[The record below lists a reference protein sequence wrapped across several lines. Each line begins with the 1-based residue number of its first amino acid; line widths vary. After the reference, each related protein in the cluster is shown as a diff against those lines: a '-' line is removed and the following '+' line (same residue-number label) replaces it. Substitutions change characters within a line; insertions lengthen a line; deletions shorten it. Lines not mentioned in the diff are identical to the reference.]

1 MICDKIK
8 PHSFPS
14 RCCLRSSSH
23 SQPHDSHSEFCV
35 LYFSQ
40 GILQKAE
47 THFTAGDFEQALVF
61 YHRGGKI
68 RPDMEEFRLGIQKAK
83 EAIDDALF
91 GPVIDPGSPRER
103 MSGLNSSRPGSSS
116 GPVDTYRSYASSKPE
131 STGPKSMRSSHFSA
145 SNASLTSKAKS
156 QSHPMSATQ
165 SSLPQKP
172 TGQHSNATSRR
183 LLGKLYDDKK
193 YLESLAQ
200 DKALNKRNTKIQTLA
215 ESGLQFLGKREE
227 FWKQQNANDC
237 ERQMSPPLRP
247 TSASMADYLVR
258 QSDLASKPALSKSSS
273 RVSNRLYSAGTSRS
287 SQASYQHIPAKKA
300 AHPSHPARRK
310 QESPPSHVFSDQ
322 YSSSDGEMNVHNSR
336 KSTEKNARPS
346 SAGFKLKRQTYIEDT
361 QVLVHT
367 LQLINNALSHG
378 DAEATVRVCREL
390 LSRLGLM
397 DIPDKPRLIATLFYQ
412 LGRGFMDLAR
422 YNLAA
427 VYFRKDLELAVEYN
441 FKDAVLRSLGQL
453 GLAHQR
459 MGDFEQALSVFD
471 KKLALAPESET
482 PQTYLSIG
490 LCHND
495 AGEFAQGLQYSVMCL
510 SWLHDRSTDLVI
522 SETTALQLRMRANC
536 LAGCCLMGLNRLRE
550 AVTKFEAHAQ
560 YAKTLDDP
568 LAHAEALTLLATCH
582 TKLGDST
589 IAQDLTNQA
598 SLLKQ
603 TARQARGRDK
613 KKPGSHTRRAAD
625 D

>member
-1 MICDKIK
+1 MATPGTEPQRSLFFQPDISRVNSAESNEKKTHGISPQLQAMTFTSLAAEGDMLQKNANYDRAVQSYTKALDFRPGDRITLV
-8 PHSFPS
+8 SRS
-14 RCCLRSSSH
+14 RCFMLMGKTELALK
-23 SQPHDSHSEFCV
+23 DADKV
-35 LYFSQ
+35 LEGDRNYVR

-367 LQLINNALSHG
+367 LQLINNGVIFYLPFSLCKMPCNYYSKPLFFCCY
-378 DAEATVRVCREL
+378 VFLIL
-390 LSRLGLM
+390 LFSFTIVIYLLVLMFLPQVIMILG
-397 DIPDKPRLIATLFYQ
+397 PPNSTLCFFILTPSTCFLYSPQ
-412 LGRGFMDLAR
+412 PWRR
-422 YNLAA
+422 
-427 VYFRKDLELAVEYN
+427 
-441 FKDAVLRSLGQL
+441 RSDSQ
-453 GLAHQR
+453 
-459 MGDFEQALSVFD
+459 SV
-471 KKLALAPESET
+471 S
-482 PQTYLSIG
+482 
-490 LCHND
+490 
-495 AGEFAQGLQYSVMCL
+495 
-510 SWLHDRSTDLVI
+510 
-522 SETTALQLRMRANC
+522 
-536 LAGCCLMGLNRLRE
+536 
-550 AVTKFEAHAQ
+550 
-560 YAKTLDDP
+560 
-568 LAHAEALTLLATCH
+568 
-582 TKLGDST
+582 
-589 IAQDLTNQA
+589 
-598 SLLKQ
+598 
-603 TARQARGRDK
+603 
-613 KKPGSHTRRAAD
+613 
-625 D
+625 